1 MYMVKFDYY
10 LAVGYK
16 MQVNIVMETFS
27 SFSFVTIKMK
37 IF

>member
-1 MYMVKFDYY
+1 MHMVKFDCY

-16 MQVNIVMETFS
+16 MQVNIVMETFPR
-27 SFSFVTIKMK
+27 FSFVTIEMK